1 MLLCEGMSQC
11 GSGCVVDHTSL
22 ALLLIAL
29 GVGAIVKY
37 KAIKAAKCQMFGKV
51 VGWIIMAVAALG
63 IVCSVK
69 CAYKA
74 KGCHETKKECHDC
87 DEGKEKGGMKYHEGM
102 QLPPGHPNI
111 SNMPAPATK

>member
-1 MLLCEGMSQC
+1 MMLCAGGC
-11 GSGCVVDHTSL
+11 GIDHSTI

-37 KAIKAAKCQMFGKV
+37 KAIRAAKCQMFGKI
-51 VGWIIMAVAALG
+51 VGWIIMAVAVLG
-63 IVCSVK
+63 IICTVK

-74 KGCHETKKECHDC
+74 QSCHDTKMKKECHGC
-87 DEGKEKGGMKYHEGM
+87 DDDKEKDKMKYHEGT

-111 SNMPAPATK
+111 SNMTAPASK